1 VSQDSP
7 ANLENA
13 LDGASLDLIA
23 VTAKR
28 RAAKARPIEDVAERL
43 SSSAIALF
51 SEHGFDAVT
60 VSDIA
65 RAAGVT
71 PRTFFRYFPTKETVI
86 IDIQDQTNV
95 RLVDLIE
102 HVPPQ
107 ADTLQLVGTLLRTW
121 LDEYEPVQRATMR
134 LISDSESLR
143 ATLLFRT
150 TEWER
155 RLGDALRTR
164 FPHLTEEQSH
174 LLAGSLFLF
183 MRLSLETADL
193 DDSPYSTTCDR
204 LVDQFRTVL
213 ATDVATP
220 VPDTVS

>member
-1 VSQDSP
+1 MAQDP
-7 ANLENA
+7 QANLGNA

-51 SEHGFDAVT
+51 SERGFDAVT

-86 IDIQDQTNV
+86 VDIQDQTNA

-102 HVPPQ
+102 HAPPQ
-107 ADTLQLVGTLLRTW
+107 ADTLELIGTLLRTW
-121 LDEYEPVQRATMR
+121 LDEYEPVQRATVR
-134 LISDSESLR
+134 LISDSESLH
-143 ATLLFRT
+143 AALLFRT

-155 RLGDALRTR
+155 RLGEALRTR
-164 FPHLTEEQSH
+164 YPHLTEEQSH
-174 LLAGSLFLF
+174 LLAGTLFLF
-183 MRLSLETADL
+183 LRLSFDAANL
-193 DDSPYSTTCDR
+193 DGSSYSTTCDR
-204 LVDQFRTVL
+204 LVDQFRIVL
-213 ATDVATP
+213 AADVATP
-220 VPDTVS
+220 APDSAS